1 MSLKRSYLEQFCYEV
16 ANDKLSMNAKVRKD
30 LIRLNN
36 ELYDNDISV
45 KAIDRDEKTTIILI
59 YEQGKIADTLKIKD
73 ELYNNISIQNKHKI
87 LVNKLYVYEVSEWLY
102 KYIKKLDN

>member
-1 MSLKRSYLEQFCYEV
+1 MSFKRSYLEQFCYEL
-16 ANDKLSMNAKVRKD
+16 ANDKLSMNAKIRKD

-36 ELYDNDISV
+36 ELYDNNTVV
-45 KAIDRDEKTTIILI
+45 KAIDRDAITTMILI
-59 YEQGKIADTLKIKD
+59 YKKGKIADTLKIKD
-73 ELYNNISIQNKHKI
+73 KSYNEVSIQNKHKI

>member
-1 MSLKRSYLEQFCYEV
+1 MSLERSYLEQFCYEV
-16 ANDKLSMNAKVRKD
+16 ANAKLSMNAKVRKD

-36 ELYDNDISV
+36 ELYDNSIFV

-59 YEQGKIADTLKIKD
+59 YKQGKIVDTLRIKD
-73 ELYNNISIQNKHKI
+73 KSYNQVSIQNKHKI
-87 LVNKLYVYEVSEWLY
+87 LVNKLYVYEVSQWLY

>member
-1 MSLKRSYLEQFCYEV
+1 
-16 ANDKLSMNAKVRKD
+16 MNAKVRKD

-36 ELYDNDISV
+36 ELYDNSIFV

-59 YEQGKIADTLKIKD
+59 YEQGKIVDTLKIKD
-73 ELYNNISIQNKHKI
+73 KSYNQVSIQNKHKI

>member
-1 MSLKRSYLEQFCYEV
+1 MSLERSYLEQFCYEV

-36 ELYDNDISV
+36 ELYDSIFV

-59 YEQGKIADTLKIKD
+59 YEQGKIVDTLKIKD
-73 ELYNNISIQNKHKI
+73 KSYNQVSIQNKHKI
-87 LVNKLYVYEVSEWLY
+87 F
-102 KYIKKLDN
+102 

>member
-1 MSLKRSYLEQFCYEV
+1 MSLERSYLEQFCYEV

-36 ELYDNDISV
+36 ELYDNSIFV

-59 YEQGKIADTLKIKD
+59 YEQGKIVDTLKIKD
-73 ELYNNISIQNKHKI
+73 KSYNQVSIQNKHKI

>member
-1 MSLKRSYLEQFCYEV
+1 MSLERSYLEQFCYEV

-36 ELYDNDISV
+36 ELYDSIFV

-59 YEQGKIADTLKIKD
+59 YEQGKIVDTLKIKD
-73 ELYNNISIQNKHKI
+73 KSYNQVSIQNKHKI
-87 LVNKLYVYEVSEWLY
+87 LVNNLYVYEVSEWLY

>member
-1 MSLKRSYLEQFCYEV
+1 MSLERSYLEQFCYEI
-16 ANDKLSMNAKVRKD
+16 ANAKLSMNAKVRKD

-36 ELYDNDISV
+36 ELYDSIFV

-59 YEQGKIADTLKIKD
+59 YEQGKIVDTLKIKD
-73 ELYNNISIQNKHKI
+73 KSYNQVSIQNKHKI

>member
-1 MSLKRSYLEQFCYEV
+1 MSFKRSYLEQFCYEV

-36 ELYDNDISV
+36 ELYDSIFV

-59 YEQGKIADTLKIKD
+59 YEQGKIVDTLKIKD
-73 ELYNNISIQNKHKI
+73 KSYNQVSIQNKHKI
-87 LVNKLYVYEVSEWLY
+87 LVNNLYVYEVSEWLY

>member
-1 MSLKRSYLEQFCYEV
+1 MSLERSYLEQFCYEV

-36 ELYDNDISV
+36 ELYDNSIFV

-59 YEQGKIADTLKIKD
+59 YEQGKIVDTLKIKD
-73 ELYNNISIQNKHKI
+73 KSYNQVSIQNKHKI
-87 LVNKLYVYEVSEWLY
+87 LVNNLYVYEVSEWLY

>member
-16 ANDKLSMNAKVRKD
+16 ANAKLSMNAKVRKD

-36 ELYDNDISV
+36 ELYDNSIFV

-59 YEQGKIADTLKIKD
+59 YKQGKIADTLKIKD
-73 ELYNNISIQNKHKI
+73 KSYNQVSIQNKHKI
-87 LVNKLYVYEVSEWLY
+87 LVNKLYVYEVSQWLY
-102 KYIKKLDN
+102 KYIKKSDN